1 MQFIPANAYQYLHMM
16 GMGGFAP
23 GSGTG
28 LPDEFYAWQQSR
40 HQNHTRANAPSSSA
54 TSFHLV
60 LAFPQGDFADKIDD
74 HAEIPM
80 WVPASGTTPQILGV
94 FGDEKQATLKMEEDS
109 ENVHVQ
115 YTFRLGGR
123 EGIVEFLE
131 FMANNDMMTP
141 TSGR

>member
-1 MQFIPANAYQYLHMM
+1 MFYGEHMYQYLHDL
-16 GMGGFAP
+16 GATGWVP
-23 GSGTG
+23 GSGTQMA
-28 LPDEFYAWQQSR
+28 DEFYRWQESQRQRIQKVDS
-40 HQNHTRANAPSSSA
+40 PSSAS

-60 LAFPQGDFADKIDD
+60 LAFPQGDFADKLED
-74 HAEIPM
+74 HEDIPM
-80 WVPASGTTPQILGV
+80 WIPASGTTPQILGV
-94 FGDEKQATLKMEEDS
+94 FGDEKQATQKMEEDR

-141 TSGR
+141 SSGR